1 MKHLSLRTSLV
12 AATSVTVTLLLGA
25 CATGPAGGLAV
36 KEIGSFHVG
45 GRTATLT
52 GLPEKEVRF
61 TPTQPPVKLNP
72 NGEFEVEQMYVQYV
86 KLADSARR
94 GSHPMVMIHGGGLAG
109 VTWETKPDGQPGWQ
123 MYFLQQG
130 HDVYVADAVERGRA
144 SWARYPEI
152 FTSEPV
158 FRTKKEA
165 WELFRFGPRYEVT
178 PAVREAHAAMQFP
191 LQSFDQFMK
200 QGVPR
205 WVTNDA
211 PTQAAYEAMA
221 LKLCPCTIVVHSQGS
236 TFAYNLAR
244 KYPHL
249 VKAIVGIEPS
259 GALDPE
265 KVDMAPLKSVPMLFV
280 WGDKIRE
287 TPRWVGIVAPL
298 HKMIAAQ
305 RAQGGVADEFDL
317 PRMGIAGNSHMIMM
331 DRNSDQVAA
340 LVQKWLVD
348 RGLARP

>member
-1 MKHLSLRTSLV
+1 MYRSLLRLAVAAGATALV
-12 AATSVTVTLLLGA
+12 GCATSV
-25 CATGPAGGLAV
+25 PPNSLAV

-61 TPTQPPVKLNP
+61 TPTQPPTKLNP
-72 NGEFEVEQMYVQYV
+72 NGEFEVEQMYVQYTT
-86 KLADSARR
+86 LADEARK
-94 GSHPMVMIHGGGLAG
+94 GAHPMVMMHGGGLAG
-109 VTWETKPDGQPGWQ
+109 VTWETKPDGGPGWQ
-123 MYFLQQG
+123 MYFLRQG
-130 HDVYVADAVERGRA
+130 HDVYIADAVERGRA

-165 WELFRFGPRYEVT
+165 WELFRFGPRYEVS
-178 PAVREAHAAMQFP
+178 PPVREAHPGVQFP

-211 PTQAAYEAMA
+211 PTLAAYEAMA
-221 LKLCPCTIVVHSQGS
+221 LKTCPCTIVVHSQGS
-236 TFAYNLAR
+236 TFAYNVAR

-305 RAQGGVADEFDL
+305 RAQGGVADEIDL
-317 PRMGIAGNSHMIMM
+317 PKMGITGNSHMLMM

-348 RGLARP
+348 RGLSRP